1 MCWLV
6 LKLQEEQEDFEGKEG
21 REEES
26 VSIIFIIIH
35 ESFIHHII

>member
-1 MCWLV
+1 M

-26 VSIIFIIIH
+26 VSLIFVFVIIND
-35 ESFIHHII
+35 SFVHHII